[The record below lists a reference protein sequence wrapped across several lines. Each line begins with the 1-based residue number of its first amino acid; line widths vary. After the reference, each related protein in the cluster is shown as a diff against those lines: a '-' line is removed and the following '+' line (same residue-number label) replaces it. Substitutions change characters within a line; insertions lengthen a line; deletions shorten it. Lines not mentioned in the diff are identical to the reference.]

1 MRKFIAIILAVVA
14 AQVVSA
20 QSAATPEPTTSYCGN
35 IGRSDGAAITGALV
49 SMRHLAKGH
58 MHQSKSGPDGKYCV
72 NGLAVGKYGLT
83 VSYRG
88 FRIAYT
94 TVKVSLDSTIAA
106 NTTLIEAPDSF
117 GDLTIKIADI
127 TAELADAVIRVI
139 DSDGNVILTNANEDG
154 TISAE
159 NLEKGRYT
167 VIIDVN
173 GKATK
178 VGDIKIRPNRTTVKS
193 VDLERREQ

>member
-88 FRIAYT
+88 FRIAYDRQS
-94 TVKVSLDSTIAA
+94 VARLDHCCKYNADRGA
-106 NTTLIEAPDSF
+106 GFVRRPDDKDRGHHCRACGC
-117 GDLTIKIADI
+117 GD
-127 TAELADAVIRVI
+127 
-139 DSDGNVILTNANEDG
+139 
-154 TISAE
+154 
-159 NLEKGRYT
+159 
-167 VIIDVN
+167 
-173 GKATK
+173 
-178 VGDIKIRPNRTTVKS
+178 KS
-193 VDLERREQ
+193 H